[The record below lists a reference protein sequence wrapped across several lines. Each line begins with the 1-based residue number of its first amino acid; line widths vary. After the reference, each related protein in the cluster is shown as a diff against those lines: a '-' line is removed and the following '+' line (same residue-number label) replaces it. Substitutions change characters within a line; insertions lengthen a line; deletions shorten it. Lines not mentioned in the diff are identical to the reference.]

1 ASVRLAVR
9 AVQER
14 QSELSE
20 RCRELLRARQAAAEL
35 AREFVGLR
43 RQADSQ
49 LGALESQLARLA
61 EQRPVSEPEL
71 AALAQRVRGFSADLF
86 SLDSLIERLRQALDA
101 LADALAEN
109 ADEVGQPASATE
121 PEDQVNAILNRHD
134 RLKQECADLGAS
146 LQRQLLHCS
155 GLQEA
160 IAGLQQWLALALRQ
174 LDAMRPVGLRP
185 ELLDEQ
191 AQQVKVLEAELQ
203 CRQASLQEAEDGLA
217 EAEAAASPA
226 SASATGQLRERADA
240 CRRQFD
246 EVARRLAERRDAVD
260 SARDRLSEFLSA
272 ARPTRAWLA
281 QQVPALAAPL
291 PTAAAAAATDA
302 AWSERLA
309 SLDRQRAELAE
320 GGLATVRTLAR
331 ELLRMA
337 TSAAGEAAEQPEGAA
352 TAESAG
358 AAGEREALDW
368 LGRAE
373 ARLRGLPPVA
383 LDADELTAQRRTA
396 DDFTGQFE
404 EFQPAMDRLMV
415 AGLAFDVALNGSG
428 AGAAAAAGSASPMS
442 PKRPQL
448 SEIAQELDD
457 LQGRYASIGDALCRR
472 SADIDSAADQL
483 QRFWAAYAA
492 AQAALEAKEAEAAS
506 SSSSSVIDTQPE
518 AERSVR
524 LAADF
529 QRSLAADVEPLVA
542 GVTAS
547 AEQLQRNRPAAG
559 VVGAR
564 HVGESASRLAA
575 RLSELIGRVAA
586 RLTTARR
593 LVELLADREAQC
605 DNLRHWVTQKERML
619 AVSLLLDELDSKQPA
634 ADQLRATC
642 EALIALLELL
652 ASQAADDDKNS
663 ATEAATAAVNRVRSG
678 LADLLAA
685 LEDLRR
691 RLAERAAA
699 LEQLRQPTLDFY
711 ALLGRLGEALPAAV
725 DRLDEAGE
733 AGRPTDEELASFRS
747 DLSQARDLCR
757 RLCEAAAD
765 DPATQFDLRTKLS
778 GVERQLRELE
788 ARLAELAQRR
798 ARAGQAE
805 DQMLQRVQ
813 RLSDWLPIGRARLD
827 ELRADVAADS
837 AASEEAGR
845 RLAERLR
852 GLARLAGEISWR
864 EAESRELMLQLTDGA
879 ATGDAGGG
887 SGASGRCREALNR
900 VQSGLAE
907 LDSDTETLRSALS
920 RLSELLAKYAE
931 RCSRLQAWL
940 GLEEAKLATK
950 ESALAADRPDSPAG
964 GQAVQELRHIVGE
977 LDQKA
982 ALEAAELK
990 QLADELTATLADH
1003 GASSGVRIG
1012 SEVTEIDSQLAELRE
1027 RAGRLLAE
1035 AEAVAE
1041 LLRLH
1046 AERLADCQTQLDRA
1060 EDRWSALNSDGDP
1073 AGAAAKTS
1081 ADSKFADRVAALLE
1095 TVEALAPPT
1104 AQLVS
1109 GAAAL
1114 PDRLASAPAIGA
1126 EIVDEAGAVSARRS
1140 VLEERLRELASRLA
1154 AGSEVLSQFKDKAR
1168 RLSGEQAAIES
1179 RLDAMPQASL
1189 DLDTLRDQL
1198 EDLRSVQDRL
1208 GELAD
1213 QADSLAD
1220 FAAGDQRLGQR
1231 LDRLREQNR
1240 RLARRAD
1247 ERRSALGSRLDELE
1261 RLERELAAARGD
1273 IGSARE
1279 RLQAI
1284 AGSDKPASPEQLAE
1298 FQRDPLAPLET
1309 CCGELTASGQSL
1321 LASAHGASP
1330 AAAATLSGAIDAL
1343 QAELRQL
1350 RDDLAGGRE
1359 RAENRALRGGRF
1371 AEALKAWRD
1380 WLAECESAAGA
1391 GDAATALN
1399 DPNSL
1404 AAQLQDI
1411 DRLLGR
1417 FADRR
1422 PLLADLRTLAEAAE
1436 DPTAVPDAED
1446 VAKRYESALAHLTDR
1461 RARLDRTRD
1470 LAAEFRA
1477 KYDPLL
1483 AALDAFRRRVAELE
1497 CGSTNADRIARL
1509 IAEHK
1514 VAVNGLTDL
1523 QPQLRL
1529 VNVLGRRLA
1538 ESVADPADRELVQKQ
1553 LNHLSA
1559 SHKEL
1564 FDSVES
1570 RLEALLAMGEH
1581 LRLYSQ
1587 LCNELST
1594 WLCHTD
1600 SQVDSGAQVTGLHP
1614 GPDRE
1619 AVLMLVKVNDDIEA
1633 HQVDMDELER
1643 RAACLAAEDTDVPGV
1658 PALEPAET
1666 EEIRARVASLSQYFA
1681 ELRRK
1686 AAGKLEQLE
1695 RALPLAESFAAAH
1708 QQLELRLP
1716 ELEAALRSRRAD
1728 TDSGELARIDSELK
1742 RLRPSLTTVE
1752 SDGAALKRLLPDEAA
1767 DTIEDVAERDQ
1778 ARYRRAEES
1787 LADRLARAD
1796 AAGIR
1801 AGDAADRLDDVAD
1814 KLRRLE
1820 RRLAALEPPASDPRL
1835 LAGQVA
1841 ALKSLA
1847 AELAG

>member
-1 ASVRLAVR
+1 MLEEHQDINNELLSRQQPLLTLCYQTESLLHKYSDAVSEDQRDRLTAAATVSRALMEQLRRESDARLRLLTALHDALENQTDRLQTAQSWQEAVGLRLSELAEAAWRPANPDADADDSDADAAKLTSVTDIVDGLKACEAELLARQPDMKALAAAGQRLVNCARGLESAQEAFASAAAAAAAATSQESSGEEEPKFVGTAHESEASVRLAVR

-358 AAGEREALDW
+358 AAGEFVRDAWQEVEQLWTDFNSRMEARAEELQLRRSRADEFDRARREALDW

-619 AVSLLLDELDSKQPA
+619 AVLGPVVTTPALASAQAQQVSLLLDELDSKQPA

-940 GLEEAKLATK
+940 GLE
-950 ESALAADRPDSPAG
+950 
-964 GQAVQELRHIVGE
+964 
-977 LDQKA
+977 
-982 ALEAAELK
+982 
-990 QLADELTATLADH
+990 
-1003 GASSGVRIG
+1003 
-1012 SEVTEIDSQLAELRE
+1012 
-1027 RAGRLLAE
+1027 
-1035 AEAVAE
+1035 
-1041 LLRLH
+1041 
-1046 AERLADCQTQLDRA
+1046 
-1060 EDRWSALNSDGDP
+1060 
-1073 AGAAAKTS
+1073 
-1081 ADSKFADRVAALLE
+1081 
-1095 TVEALAPPT
+1095 
-1104 AQLVS
+1104 
-1109 GAAAL
+1109 
-1114 PDRLASAPAIGA
+1114 
-1126 EIVDEAGAVSARRS
+1126 
-1140 VLEERLRELASRLA
+1140 
-1154 AGSEVLSQFKDKAR
+1154 
-1168 RLSGEQAAIES
+1168 
-1179 RLDAMPQASL
+1179 
-1189 DLDTLRDQL
+1189 
-1198 EDLRSVQDRL
+1198 
-1208 GELAD
+1208 
-1213 QADSLAD
+1213 
-1220 FAAGDQRLGQR
+1220 
-1231 LDRLREQNR
+1231 
-1240 RLARRAD
+1240 
-1247 ERRSALGSRLDELE
+1247 
-1261 RLERELAAARGD
+1261 
-1273 IGSARE
+1273 
-1279 RLQAI
+1279 
-1284 AGSDKPASPEQLAE
+1284 
-1298 FQRDPLAPLET
+1298 
-1309 CCGELTASGQSL
+1309 
-1321 LASAHGASP
+1321 
-1330 AAAATLSGAIDAL
+1330 
-1343 QAELRQL
+1343 
-1350 RDDLAGGRE
+1350 
-1359 RAENRALRGGRF
+1359 
-1371 AEALKAWRD
+1371 
-1380 WLAECESAAGA
+1380 
-1391 GDAATALN
+1391 
-1399 DPNSL
+1399 
-1404 AAQLQDI
+1404 
-1411 DRLLGR
+1411 
-1417 FADRR
+1417 
-1422 PLLADLRTLAEAAE
+1422 
-1436 DPTAVPDAED
+1436 
-1446 VAKRYESALAHLTDR
+1446 
-1461 RARLDRTRD
+1461 
-1470 LAAEFRA
+1470 
-1477 KYDPLL
+1477 
-1483 AALDAFRRRVAELE
+1483 
-1497 CGSTNADRIARL
+1497 
-1509 IAEHK
+1509 
-1514 VAVNGLTDL
+1514 
-1523 QPQLRL
+1523 
-1529 VNVLGRRLA
+1529 
-1538 ESVADPADRELVQKQ
+1538 
-1553 LNHLSA
+1553 
-1559 SHKEL
+1559 
-1564 FDSVES
+1564 
-1570 RLEALLAMGEH
+1570 
-1581 LRLYSQ
+1581 
-1587 LCNELST
+1587 
-1594 WLCHTD
+1594 
-1600 SQVDSGAQVTGLHP
+1600 
-1614 GPDRE
+1614 
-1619 AVLMLVKVNDDIEA
+1619 
-1633 HQVDMDELER
+1633 
-1643 RAACLAAEDTDVPGV
+1643 
-1658 PALEPAET
+1658 
-1666 EEIRARVASLSQYFA
+1666 
-1681 ELRRK
+1681 
-1686 AAGKLEQLE
+1686 
-1695 RALPLAESFAAAH
+1695 
-1708 QQLELRLP
+1708 
-1716 ELEAALRSRRAD
+1716 
-1728 TDSGELARIDSELK
+1728 
-1742 RLRPSLTTVE
+1742 
-1752 SDGAALKRLLPDEAA
+1752 
-1767 DTIEDVAERDQ
+1767 
-1778 ARYRRAEES
+1778 
-1787 LADRLARAD
+1787 
-1796 AAGIR
+1796 
-1801 AGDAADRLDDVAD
+1801 
-1814 KLRRLE
+1814 
-1820 RRLAALEPPASDPRL
+1820 
-1835 LAGQVA
+1835 
-1841 ALKSLA
+1841 
-1847 AELAG
+1847 

>member
-358 AAGEREALDW
+358 AAGEFVRDAWQEVEQLWTDFNSRMEARAEELQLRRSRADEFDRARREALDW

-733 AGRPTDEELASFRS
+733 AGAGQTDEELASFRS

-788 ARLAELAQRR
+788 ARLAELAQRAGPGP
-798 ARAGQAE
+798 ARPRTRCCSGC
-805 DQMLQRVQ
+805 
-813 RLSDWLPIGRARLD
+813 SGCPTGCP
-827 ELRADVAADS
+827 S
-837 AASEEAGR
+837 A
-845 RLAERLR
+845 
-852 GLARLAGEISWR
+852 GLAST
-864 EAESRELMLQLTDGA
+864 S
-879 ATGDAGGG
+879 
-887 SGASGRCREALNR
+887 
-900 VQSGLAE
+900 
-907 LDSDTETLRSALS
+907 SAL
-920 RLSELLAKYAE
+920 
-931 RCSRLQAWL
+931 
-940 GLEEAKLATK
+940 
-950 ESALAADRPDSPAG
+950 
-964 GQAVQELRHIVGE
+964 
-977 LDQKA
+977 
-982 ALEAAELK
+982 
-990 QLADELTATLADH
+990 
-1003 GASSGVRIG
+1003 
-1012 SEVTEIDSQLAELRE
+1012 
-1027 RAGRLLAE
+1027 
-1035 AEAVAE
+1035 
-1041 LLRLH
+1041 
-1046 AERLADCQTQLDRA
+1046 
-1060 EDRWSALNSDGDP
+1060 
-1073 AGAAAKTS
+1073 
-1081 ADSKFADRVAALLE
+1081 
-1095 TVEALAPPT
+1095 
-1104 AQLVS
+1104 
-1109 GAAAL
+1109 
-1114 PDRLASAPAIGA
+1114 
-1126 EIVDEAGAVSARRS
+1126 
-1140 VLEERLRELASRLA
+1140 
-1154 AGSEVLSQFKDKAR
+1154 
-1168 RLSGEQAAIES
+1168 
-1179 RLDAMPQASL
+1179 
-1189 DLDTLRDQL
+1189 
-1198 EDLRSVQDRL
+1198 
-1208 GELAD
+1208 
-1213 QADSLAD
+1213 
-1220 FAAGDQRLGQR
+1220 
-1231 LDRLREQNR
+1231 
-1240 RLARRAD
+1240 
-1247 ERRSALGSRLDELE
+1247 
-1261 RLERELAAARGD
+1261 
-1273 IGSARE
+1273 
-1279 RLQAI
+1279 
-1284 AGSDKPASPEQLAE
+1284 
-1298 FQRDPLAPLET
+1298 
-1309 CCGELTASGQSL
+1309 
-1321 LASAHGASP
+1321 
-1330 AAAATLSGAIDAL
+1330 
-1343 QAELRQL
+1343 
-1350 RDDLAGGRE
+1350 
-1359 RAENRALRGGRF
+1359 
-1371 AEALKAWRD
+1371 
-1380 WLAECESAAGA
+1380 
-1391 GDAATALN
+1391 
-1399 DPNSL
+1399 
-1404 AAQLQDI
+1404 
-1411 DRLLGR
+1411 
-1417 FADRR
+1417 
-1422 PLLADLRTLAEAAE
+1422 
-1436 DPTAVPDAED
+1436 
-1446 VAKRYESALAHLTDR
+1446 
-1461 RARLDRTRD
+1461 
-1470 LAAEFRA
+1470 
-1477 KYDPLL
+1477 
-1483 AALDAFRRRVAELE
+1483 
-1497 CGSTNADRIARL
+1497 
-1509 IAEHK
+1509 
-1514 VAVNGLTDL
+1514 
-1523 QPQLRL
+1523 
-1529 VNVLGRRLA
+1529 
-1538 ESVADPADRELVQKQ
+1538 
-1553 LNHLSA
+1553 
-1559 SHKEL
+1559 
-1564 FDSVES
+1564 
-1570 RLEALLAMGEH
+1570 
-1581 LRLYSQ
+1581 
-1587 LCNELST
+1587 
-1594 WLCHTD
+1594 
-1600 SQVDSGAQVTGLHP
+1600 
-1614 GPDRE
+1614 
-1619 AVLMLVKVNDDIEA
+1619 
-1633 HQVDMDELER
+1633 
-1643 RAACLAAEDTDVPGV
+1643 
-1658 PALEPAET
+1658 
-1666 EEIRARVASLSQYFA
+1666 
-1681 ELRRK
+1681 
-1686 AAGKLEQLE
+1686 
-1695 RALPLAESFAAAH
+1695 
-1708 QQLELRLP
+1708 
-1716 ELEAALRSRRAD
+1716 
-1728 TDSGELARIDSELK
+1728 
-1742 RLRPSLTTVE
+1742 
-1752 SDGAALKRLLPDEAA
+1752 
-1767 DTIEDVAERDQ
+1767 
-1778 ARYRRAEES
+1778 
-1787 LADRLARAD
+1787 
-1796 AAGIR
+1796 
-1801 AGDAADRLDDVAD
+1801 
-1814 KLRRLE
+1814 
-1820 RRLAALEPPASDPRL
+1820 
-1835 LAGQVA
+1835 
-1841 ALKSLA
+1841 
-1847 AELAG
+1847 